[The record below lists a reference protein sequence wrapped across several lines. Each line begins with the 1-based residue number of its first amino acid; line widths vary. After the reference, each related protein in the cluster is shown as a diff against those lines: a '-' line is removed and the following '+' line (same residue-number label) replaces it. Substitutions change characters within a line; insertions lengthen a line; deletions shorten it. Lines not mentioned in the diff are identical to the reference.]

1 MKTKNI
7 ILSFLWQV
15 IKPYKWWYL
24 LMMMAPTVDS
34 LYLVC
39 NNYALKL
46 IIDAFTTKAN
56 LEYLDLLYPISL
68 FVGSLIVMETLWRLS
83 QFAWMNTQPLV
94 RADIVA
100 KSYDYVQHH
109 SYAFFQNMQTGS
121 IVSKI
126 KGIVDGYNSLWQGLH
141 HRITKPLFNSVVII
155 IAIGFINIYVF
166 AFMAIWC
173 VIFSSIMLIM
183 SIKISKLAGI
193 TSEAQHKA
201 IGMIADNIT
210 NIFTLFSFAK
220 RKQEYFRLKNF
231 LLTEPT
237 KKDRVQIKYELKY
250 AITGGILYIIM
261 LVSLFIFMIYLRRN
275 NLVTTGGF
283 VFVMTTTY
291 FLVESIW
298 NLMNNVSDFLRE
310 MGNFKSSF
318 SILQTPQEVID
329 KKDAKELII

>member
-1 MKTKNI
+1 MKDIWKFLYP
-7 ILSFLWQV
+7 IL
-15 IKPYKWWYL
+15 KPYKWWYL
-24 LMMMAPTVDS
+24 LMILAPIVDS
-34 LYLVC
+34 IYLIA

-46 IIDAFTTKAN
+46 VVEAFTTQAN
-56 LEYLDLLYPISL
+56 LKYIDLLYPVSL
-68 FVGSLIVMETLWRLS
+68 FIASLIIMETLWRLS

-94 RADIVA
+94 RSEIVI
-100 KSYDYVQHH
+100 KSYDYIQHH
-109 SYAFFQNMQTGS
+109 SYAFFQNTQTGS

-141 HRITKPLFNSVVII
+141 HRITKPLLASIVII
-155 IAIGFINIYVF
+155 IAMGFINLYVF
-166 AFMAIWC
+166 VFMAIWC
-173 VIFSSIMLIM
+173 VVFSSIMLIM
-183 SIKISKLAGI
+183 SIKISKLALT

-201 IGMIADNIT
+201 IGIIADNIT

-220 RKQEYFRLKNF
+220 RRQELSELKHF
-231 LLTEPT
+231 LLTEPA
-237 KKDRVQIKYELKY
+237 KKDRAQIKYELKY
-250 AITGGILYIIM
+250 AITGGIMYIIM

-298 NLMNNVSDFLRE
+298 TLMNNVSDFLRE

-318 SILQTPQEVID
+318 SILQTPQDIID
-329 KKDAKELII
+329 KKDSKILII